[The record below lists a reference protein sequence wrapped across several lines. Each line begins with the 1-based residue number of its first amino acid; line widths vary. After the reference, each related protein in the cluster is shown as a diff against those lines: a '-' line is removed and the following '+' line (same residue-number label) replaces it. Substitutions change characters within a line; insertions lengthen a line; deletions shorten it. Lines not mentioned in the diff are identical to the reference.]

1 MTNVTVIGT
10 GTMGTAIAA
19 VAAKGGAHVQVVARD
34 AAKAEA
40 LAAQVTGTAAGVGD
54 PLSGSIVIFAVPFAA
69 VDELVQVYGSA
80 LADKIVVD
88 ITNPVDAATFDG
100 LTVPADGSAA
110 ADLAANLPTAR
121 VVKAFNTNFA
131 STLTSGTVGDATTT
145 VLVAGD
151 DADAKQALIDLVVAG
166 GLAAEDAGSLKRAR
180 ELESIGFLQITLA
193 ASERI
198 AWTGGFAL
206 TR

>member
-1 MTNVTVIGT
+1 MTDVTVIGT
-10 GTMGTAIAA
+10 GNMGTAIAA
-19 VAAKGGAHVQVVARD
+19 VAAKAGAHVQVVARD
-34 AAKAEA
+34 VAKAEA
-40 LAAQVTGTAAGVGD
+40 LAAKVTGTAAGVGD
-54 PLSGSIVIFAVPFAA
+54 ALSGSIVIFAVPFDA
-69 VDELVQVYGSA
+69 VDELVQAYGSA
-80 LADKIVVD
+80 LDDKIVVD
-88 ITNPVDAATFDG
+88 ITNPVDSSTFDG

-110 ADLAANLPTAR
+110 ADLAAKLPSAR

-131 STLTSGTVGDATTT
+131 STLSSGAVGDAATT

-151 DADAKQALIDLVVAG
+151 DAEAKKALIDLVVAG

-193 ASERI
+193 ASEKI

>member
-1 MTNVTVIGT
+1 MTDVTIIGI
-10 GTMGTAIAA
+10 GNMGAAIAA
-19 VAAKGGAHVQVVARD
+19 VVANAGAHVQVVARD
-34 AAKAEA
+34 VVKAEA
-40 LAAQVTGTAAGVGD
+40 LAAQVGGTAAGVGD

-69 VDELVQVYGSA
+69 VDELVQAYGPT

-88 ITNPVDAATFDG
+88 ITNPVDGATFDG
-100 LTVPADGSAA
+100 LTVPADSSAA
-110 ADLAANLPTAR
+110 ADLAAKLPTAR
-121 VVKAFNTNFA
+121 VIKAFNTNFA
-131 STLTSGTVGDATTT
+131 STLASGAVGDATTT

-151 DADAKQALIDLVVAG
+151 DADAKKALIDLIVAG

>member
-1 MTNVTVIGT
+1 MTDVTVIGT
-10 GTMGTAIAA
+10 GNMGSAIAE

-34 AAKAEA
+34 VAKAEA
-40 LAAQVTGTAAGVGD
+40 LAAQVGGTAAGVGD
-54 PLSGSIVIFAVPFAA
+54 ELAGSIVVFAVPFDA
-69 VDELVQVYGSA
+69 VDELVQVYGPS
-80 LADKIVVD
+80 LGDKILVD
-88 ITNPVDAATFDG
+88 ITNPVDGTTFDG
-100 LTVPADGSAA
+100 LTVPSDGSAA
-110 ADLAANLPTAR
+110 ADLAAKLPTAR

-131 STLTSGTVGDATTT
+131 STLSTGALGGSTTT

-151 DADAKQALIDLVVAG
+151 DVDAKNALITVITAG

-193 ASERI
+193 ASEKI

-206 TR
+206 AR